1 MKTLA
6 LLLLSALPLLA
17 QTTPSQRKNTIPATN
32 VWVAAPVGGVLYD
45 LEVYNLSTS
54 TLYVHVFDTNV
65 LPANGSFPT
74 IAPVQL
80 PANSTATFSY
90 VNGRKFLTGIT
101 IASSTTPLT
110 LTNATASFK
119 MSINYGGSQ

>member
-1 MKTLA
+1 MLTILFF
-6 LLLLSALPLLA
+6 SALSLCA
-17 QTTPSQRKNTIPATN
+17 QNTPSQQKNTIPATN

-54 TLYVHVFDTNV
+54 TLYVHVFNTNA
-65 LPANGSFPT
+65 LPANGSFPN

-90 VNGRKFLTGIT
+90 VNGRKFDTGIT
-101 IASSTTPLT
+101 ICSSTTPLT
-110 LTNATASFK
+110 LTNGTASFK